1 MLKGKKIILG
11 ISASIAA
18 YKAILLLRLLKKEGA
33 EVRVVMTE
41 SSKDFVSPLVLST
54 LSEYPVWS
62 DFHNQNVWNN
72 HVELGL
78 WADAMVIAPATANTI
93 SKMASGLCDNIL
105 MATYLSA
112 HCPIF
117 IAPAMDEDM
126 FKHPTSTQNLDKLKS
141 FGYQIIQPGNGFLA
155 SGLIGDGRLAEPEE
169 IVSVLEELIGRSNE
183 LRGKKVLINAGPTQE
198 AIDPVRYI
206 TNHSSGKMGIALAE
220 VAYQKG
226 AEVELVLGPTQLRP
240 KFKGINVKTIISA
253 DEMLIQMLELF
264 DSSDIVIGAAA
275 VADYKSEEIKSE
287 KFKKKAKDWNLKL
300 VKNPDILGVL
310 GSKKTHQ
317 KVIGFA
323 LETQDE
329 EINALTKLKAKN
341 LDAIVLNS
349 LKISGAGFSSD
360 TNHVKMFF
368 ENGIKK
374 EFPLNLKTQIANQ
387 IFDSILELY

>member
-33 EVRVVMTE
+33 EIRVVMTE

-54 LSEYPVWS
+54 LSENPVWS
-62 DFHNQNVWNN
+62 DFHTQNVWNN

-93 SKMASGLCDNIL
+93 SKMGSGLCDNIL

-112 HCPIF
+112 RCPIF

-220 VAYQKG
+220 AAYQKG
-226 AEVELVLGPTQLRP
+226 ADVELVLGPTHLRP

-275 VADYKSEEIKSE
+275 VADYKPEEIKSE

-349 LKISGAGFSSD
+349 LKIYGAGFSTD
-360 TNHVKMFF
+360 TNHVIMFF